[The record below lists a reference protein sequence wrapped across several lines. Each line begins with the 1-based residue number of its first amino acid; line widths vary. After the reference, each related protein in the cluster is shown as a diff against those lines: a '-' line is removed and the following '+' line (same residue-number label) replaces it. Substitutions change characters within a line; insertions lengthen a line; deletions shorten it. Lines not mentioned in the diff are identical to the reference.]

1 MSEVDQVMEVESEV
15 MRMTVQIRHT
25 VQMNTSEC

>member
-1 MSEVDQVMEVESEV
+1 MSEVMEVESEV